1 LTRHVAYAT
10 LVVTMN
16 LRTTTPVSNSRTL
29 KWGIAAIA
37 LVIIA
42 TAGIM
47 WVSRPASADQY
58 DDKIRALQ
66 ADMSRYQ
73 AEANKLNAEAS
84 TLSNALAQITNE
96 KNALQSQVDLSQNQ
110 YDKLIIQIAD
120 TEKQITENQNALGS
134 TLASLYVDDNIS
146 PIEMIASSKDISEF
160 LNKQE
165 YRNSIKK
172 ELSGTINR
180 VRDLKTQLVT
190 QKSEVETVLA
200 TQKSARDALVAK
212 EREQSNL
219 LAQTQNNEA
228 AYQGL
233 IQASAAQIA
242 QARATQAALSKKT
255 VSTGGYNLLE
265 SGLLPEYVTDSKFGM
280 WNNSNCPMVFT
291 YMSSKGSNGN
301 GGDNRGYGC
310 RQCASYVAWKI
321 YQEKGYWPSWGNAS
335 NFGSKGSSTS
345 PKAGT
350 VAVMYDGGPGH
361 VAWVETDPYISS
373 TGKLKGKSVIQITQ
387 YNFNYGSGYGM
398 YSRMEVSVGFFDT
411 YRQL

>member
-1 LTRHVAYAT
+1 M
-10 LVVTMN
+10 MN
-16 LRTTTPVSNSRTL
+16 LRTTTPVSKSLAL
-29 KWGIAAIA
+29 KWGIAILA
-37 LVIIA
+37 VIIVA
-42 TAGIM
+42 TVSFM
-47 WVSRPASADQY
+47 WVNRPVSADQY

-73 AEANKLNAEAS
+73 AEASRLNAEAT
-84 TLSNALAQITNE
+84 TLGNALAQITNE
-96 KNALQSQVDLSQNQ
+96 KNALQAQVDLSQNQ
-110 YDKLIIQIAD
+110 YNQLVIKIAD
-120 TEKQITENQNALGS
+120 TEKQIADNQDALGS
-134 TLASLYVDDNIS
+134 TLASLYVDDDIS

-172 ELSGTINR
+172 ELSSTINR
-180 VRDLKTQLVT
+180 VQDLKTQLTT
-190 QKSEVETVLA
+190 QKAEVEAVLA
-200 TQKSARDALVAK
+200 TQKAARDTLVAK
-212 EREQSNL
+212 QNEQANL

-242 QARATQAALSKKT
+242 QARATQAALSSKSI
-255 VSTGGYNLLE
+255 STGGFNLIQ
-265 SGLLPEYVTDSKFGM
+265 SGLLPSYVTDNNYGM
-280 WNNSNCPMVFT
+280 WNNSNCPMVYT

-321 YQEKGYWPSWGNAS
+321 NEEKGYWPSWGNAS

-350 VAVMYDGGPGH
+350 VAVLYDGGPGH
-361 VAWVETDPYISS
+361 VAWVETDPYIST
-373 TGKLKGKSVIQITQ
+373 TGKLKGKSVIQVSQ

-398 YSRMEVSVGFFDT
+398 YSLMELSVGFFDT

>member
-1 LTRHVAYAT
+1 
-10 LVVTMN
+10 MN
-16 LRTTTPVSNSRTL
+16 LRTTTPVSKSLAL
-29 KWGIAAIA
+29 KWGVAILA
-37 LVIIA
+37 VIIVA
-42 TAGIM
+42 TVSFM
-47 WVSRPASADQY
+47 WVNRPVSADQY

-73 AEANKLNAEAS
+73 AEASRLNAEAT
-84 TLSNALAQITNE
+84 TLGNALAQITNE
-96 KNALQSQVDLSQNQ
+96 KNALQAQVDLSQNQ
-110 YDKLIIQIAD
+110 YNQLVIKIAD
-120 TEKQITENQNALGS
+120 TEKQIADNQDALGS
-134 TLASLYVDDNIS
+134 TLASLYVDDDIS

-172 ELSGTINR
+172 ELSSTINR
-180 VRDLKTQLVT
+180 VQDLKTQLTT
-190 QKSEVETVLA
+190 QKAEVEAVLA
-200 TQKSARDALVAK
+200 TQKAARDTLVAK
-212 EREQSNL
+212 QNEQANL

-242 QARATQAALSKKT
+242 QARATQAALSSKSI
-255 VSTGGYNLLE
+255 STGGFNLIQ
-265 SGLLPEYVTDSKFGM
+265 SGLLPSYVTDNNYGM
-280 WNNSNCPMVFT
+280 WNNSNCPMVYT

-321 YQEKGYWPSWGNAS
+321 NQEKGYWPSWGNAS
-335 NFGSKGSSTS
+335 NFGSKGTSTS

-350 VAVMYDGGPGH
+350 VAVLYDGGPGH
-361 VAWVETDPYISS
+361 VAWVETDPYIST
-373 TGKLKGKSVIQITQ
+373 TGKLKGKSVIQVSQ

-398 YSRMEVSVGFFDT
+398 YSLMELSVGFFDT

>member
-1 LTRHVAYAT
+1 
-10 LVVTMN
+10 MN
-16 LRTTTPVSNSRTL
+16 LRTTTPVSKSLAL
-29 KWGIAAIA
+29 KWGIAILA
-37 LVIIA
+37 VIIVA
-42 TAGIM
+42 TVSFM
-47 WVSRPASADQY
+47 WVNRPVSADQY

-73 AEANKLNAEAS
+73 AEASRLNAEAT
-84 TLSNALAQITNE
+84 TLGNALAQITNE
-96 KNALQSQVDLSQNQ
+96 KNALQAQVDLSQNQ
-110 YDKLIIQIAD
+110 YNQLVIKIAD
-120 TEKQITENQNALGS
+120 TEKQIADNQDALGS
-134 TLASLYVDDNIS
+134 TLASLYVDDDIS

-172 ELSGTINR
+172 ELSSTINR
-180 VRDLKTQLVT
+180 VQDLKTQLTT
-190 QKSEVETVLA
+190 QKAEVEAVLA
-200 TQKSARDALVAK
+200 TQKAARDTLVAK
-212 EREQSNL
+212 QNEQANL

-242 QARATQAALSKKT
+242 QARATQAALSSKSI
-255 VSTGGYNLLE
+255 STGGFNLIQ
-265 SGLLPEYVTDSKFGM
+265 SGLLPSYVTDNNYGM
-280 WNNSNCPMVFT
+280 WNNSNCPMVYT

-321 YQEKGYWPSWGNAS
+321 NEEKGYWPSWGNAS

-350 VAVMYDGGPGH
+350 VAVLYDGGPGH
-361 VAWVETDPYISS
+361 VAWVETDPYIST
-373 TGKLKGKSVIQITQ
+373 TGKLKGKSVIQVSQ

-398 YSRMEVSVGFFDT
+398 YSLMELSVGFFDT

>member
-1 LTRHVAYAT
+1 
-10 LVVTMN
+10 MN
-16 LRTTTPVSNSRTL
+16 LRTTTPVSKSLAL
-29 KWGIAAIA
+29 KWGVAILA
-37 LVIIA
+37 VIIVA
-42 TAGIM
+42 TVSFM
-47 WVSRPASADQY
+47 WVNRPVSADQY

-66 ADMSRYQ
+66 AEMSRFQ
-73 AEANKLNAEAS
+73 AEANRLNAEAT
-84 TLSNALAQITNE
+84 TLGNALAQITNE
-96 KNALQSQVDLSQNQ
+96 KNALQAQVDLSQSQ
-110 YDKLIIQIAD
+110 YDQLVINIAD
-120 TEKQITENQNALGS
+120 TEKQIAENQDALGS
-134 TLASLYVDDNIS
+134 TLASLYVDDDIS

-180 VRDLKTQLVT
+180 VQDLKTQLTT
-190 QKSEVETVLA
+190 QKAEVESVLA
-200 TQKSARDALVAK
+200 TQKTARDTLVAK
-212 EREQSNL
+212 ENEQANL

-242 QARATQAALSKKT
+242 QARATQAALSQKT
-255 VSTGGYNLLE
+255 VSTGGFNLLQ
-265 SGLLPEYVTDSKFGM
+265 SGLLPAYVTDEDYGM
-280 WNNSNCPMVFT
+280 WNNSNCPMVYT

-321 YQEKGYWPSWGNAS
+321 KQEKGYWPSWGNAS

-350 VAVMYDGGPGH
+350 VAVLYDGGPGH
-361 VAWVETDPYISS
+361 VAWVETDPYISN
-373 TGKLKGKSVIQITQ
+373 TGKLKGKSVIQISQ

-398 YSRMEVSVGFFDT
+398 YSLMEVSVGFFDT